1 MKQETYKIT
10 GMSCAACSSAVER
23 VTREL
28 PGVVRSDVNL
38 TTAKLRIEYDEKQV
52 APEQIIAKIEK
63 AGFGAELF
71 AEDAEKRK
79 KEAEAQ
85 ARDLRE
91 SRRRL
96 LLAVIFAVPLL
107 YLSMGHMV
115 PFPLPLPGA
124 LDMELNPLAFALA
137 QLVLT
142 VPILIFGRNFYL
154 HGFPALF
161 RGNPNMDS
169 LVAIGTMAAFLYS
182 LVMTVLIPRDTH
194 YVHQLYYE
202 SAAVVVTLIMLGK
215 YMEKRSKGK
224 TSEAIRKLMALAPD
238 TAIRLID
245 GAEQEVRVEELA
257 PGDIILIRS
266 GARIPL
272 DGVIVSGSG
281 SVDESMLTGESL
293 PVDKAADSEVIG
305 GSLNYDGLFQVRVT
319 RTGADTTLA
328 KIVQLMEDAQ
338 GKKAPISKVADK
350 VAGYFVPA
358 VILIALAAAV
368 IWLIAGKDFSFVLRI
383 FVSVLVIACPCALG
397 LATPTAIMVGTGL
410 GAQNGILVKSGEA
423 LETAQQID
431 TVVLDKTGTITEG
444 RPKVIAVLCGEE
456 KQEDAGTAGSER
468 GEQKREDAGTAGNE
482 CREEKREDAGTAGSE
497 RGEQKREDAETVRN
511 ECREHKQEEAGAGNE
526 AGARS
531 EKAEEGLRAKARRM
545 ALLAAAAGA
554 EAGSEHPLARAILD
568 EARAV
573 GAEICG
579 TAEFRNLAGYGVY
592 AKLEDGREVWLG
604 KAELAEQHSG
614 NAADWREQAEQLA
627 VKGQTPMYVVV
638 DGRTEG
644 LISVADPIKA
654 TSAAAV
660 DALKQDGLR
669 VYMLTGDNRRT
680 AEFIGAQAH
689 VDEVTAEVLPQDKAG
704 IIEELQKQG
713 KRVMMVGDG
722 INDAPALVQAEV
734 GCAIGSGSDIAIDSA
749 DIVLMKS
756 DLMDVH
762 RAIRLSRLT
771 IRNIRQNLFWAF
783 FYNTIGIPV
792 AAGLLFPSMGL
803 LLNPMLGGFAMSL
816 SSVCVV
822 SNALRLRFQKL

>member
-1 MKQETYKIT
+1 
-10 GMSCAACSSAVER
+10 MS
-23 VTREL
+23 
-28 PGVVRSDVNL
+28 
-38 TTAKLRIEYDEKQV
+38 
-52 APEQIIAKIEK
+52 
-63 AGFGAELF
+63 
-71 AEDAEKRK
+71 
-79 KEAEAQ
+79 
-85 ARDLRE
+85 E

-96 LLAVIFAVPLL
+96 FLSVIFAVPLL

-202 SAAVVVTLIMLGK
+202 SAAVVVPLIMLGK

-238 TAIRLID
+238 TAIRLKD

-431 TVVLDKTGTITEG
+431 AVVLDKTGTITEG

-456 KQEDAGTAGSER
+456 E
-468 GEQKREDAGTAGNE
+468 
-482 CREEKREDAGTAGSE
+482 REDAGTAGSE
-497 RGEQKREDAETVRN
+497 CGEQ
-511 ECREHKQEEAGAGNE
+511 KQEEAAGDGNE
-526 AGARS
+526 AGARA

-545 ALLAAAAGA
+545 ALLSAAAGA

-592 AKLEDGREVWLG
+592 AKLADGREVWLG

-627 VKGQTPMYVVV
+627 AKGQTPMYVVV

-654 TSAAAV
+654 TSAAAI

>member
-23 VTREL
+23 VTRKL

-63 AGFGAELF
+63 AGFGAEVF
-71 AEDAEKRK
+71 SEDAEKRK

-85 ARDLRE
+85 ARDLSE

-96 LLAVIFAVPLL
+96 FLSVIFAVPLL

-238 TAIRLID
+238 TAIRLKD

-431 TVVLDKTGTITEG
+431 AVVLDKTGTITEG

-456 KQEDAGTAGSER
+456 E
-468 GEQKREDAGTAGNE
+468 
-482 CREEKREDAGTAGSE
+482 REDAGTAGSE
-497 RGEQKREDAETVRN
+497 CGEQ
-511 ECREHKQEEAGAGNE
+511 KQEEAAGDGNE
-526 AGARS
+526 AGARA

-545 ALLAAAAGA
+545 ALLSAAAGA

-592 AKLEDGREVWLG
+592 AKLAGGREVWLG

-627 VKGQTPMYVVV
+627 AKGQTPMYVVV

-654 TSAAAV
+654 TSAAAI

>member
-468 GEQKREDAGTAGNE
+468 GEQKREDA
-482 CREEKREDAGTAGSE
+482 
-497 RGEQKREDAETVRN
+497 ETVRN

-803 LLNPMLGGFAMSL
+803 LLNPMLGGFAVSL

>member
-23 VTREL
+23 VTRKL

-63 AGFGAELF
+63 AGFGAEVF
-71 AEDAEKRK
+71 SEDAEKRK

-85 ARDLRE
+85 ARDLSE

-96 LLAVIFAVPLL
+96 FLSVIFAVPLL

-238 TAIRLID
+238 TAIRLKD

-431 TVVLDKTGTITEG
+431 AVVLDKTGTITEG

-456 KQEDAGTAGSER
+456 E
-468 GEQKREDAGTAGNE
+468 
-482 CREEKREDAGTAGSE
+482 REDAGTAGSE
-497 RGEQKREDAETVRN
+497 CGEQ
-511 ECREHKQEEAGAGNE
+511 KQEEAAGDGNE
-526 AGARS
+526 AGARA

-545 ALLAAAAGA
+545 ALLSAAAGA

-592 AKLEDGREVWLG
+592 AKLADGREVWLG

-627 VKGQTPMYVVV
+627 AKGQTPMYVVV

-654 TSAAAV
+654 TSAAAI
-660 DALKQDGLR
+660 DALKQNGLR

>member
-23 VTREL
+23 VTRKL

-63 AGFGAELF
+63 AGFGAEVF
-71 AEDAEKRK
+71 SEDAEKRK

-85 ARDLRE
+85 ARDLSE

-96 LLAVIFAVPLL
+96 FLSVIFAVPLL

-238 TAIRLID
+238 TAIRLKD

-431 TVVLDKTGTITEG
+431 AVVLDKTGTITEG

-456 KQEDAGTAGSER
+456 E
-468 GEQKREDAGTAGNE
+468 
-482 CREEKREDAGTAGSE
+482 REDAGTAGSE
-497 RGEQKREDAETVRN
+497 CGEQ
-511 ECREHKQEEAGAGNE
+511 KQEEAAGDGNE
-526 AGARS
+526 AGAR
-531 EKAEEGLRAKARRM
+531 AERLRKGCGPKHAAWHCSLPLRVRKRAANIRWPGRFLMRREQLERRSAVQRNSAIWRAM
-545 ALLAAAAGA
+545 ACMRNSRTAGRS
-554 EAGSEHPLARAILD
+554 GSER
-568 EARAV
+568 
-573 GAEICG
+573 
-579 TAEFRNLAGYGVY
+579 
-592 AKLEDGREVWLG
+592 
-604 KAELAEQHSG
+604 QSS
-614 NAADWREQAEQLA
+614 QSS
-627 VKGQTPMYVVV
+627 TPGM
-638 DGRTEG
+638 
-644 LISVADPIKA
+644 
-654 TSAAAV
+654 
-660 DALKQDGLR
+660 LR
-669 VYMLTGDNRRT
+669 IGGSRRSS
-680 AEFIGAQAH
+680 
-689 VDEVTAEVLPQDKAG
+689 LPQKGRRRCMLWWTAG
-704 IIEELQKQG
+704 RK
-713 KRVMMVGDG
+713 D
-722 INDAPALVQAEV
+722 
-734 GCAIGSGSDIAIDSA
+734 
-749 DIVLMKS
+749 
-756 DLMDVH
+756 
-762 RAIRLSRLT
+762 
-771 IRNIRQNLFWAF
+771 
-783 FYNTIGIPV
+783 
-792 AAGLLFPSMGL
+792 
-803 LLNPMLGGFAMSL
+803 
-816 SSVCVV
+816 
-822 SNALRLRFQKL
+822 

>member
-23 VTREL
+23 VTRKL

-63 AGFGAELF
+63 AGFGAEVF
-71 AEDAEKRK
+71 SEDAEKRK

-85 ARDLRE
+85 ARDLSE

-96 LLAVIFAVPLL
+96 FLSVIFAVPLL

-238 TAIRLID
+238 TAIRLKD

-431 TVVLDKTGTITEG
+431 AVVLDKTGTITEG

-456 KQEDAGTAGSER
+456 E
-468 GEQKREDAGTAGNE
+468 
-482 CREEKREDAGTAGSE
+482 REDAGTAGSE
-497 RGEQKREDAETVRN
+497 CGEQ
-511 ECREHKQEEAGAGNE
+511 KQEEAAGDGNE
-526 AGARS
+526 AGARA

-545 ALLAAAAGA
+545 ALLSAAAGA

-592 AKLEDGREVWLG
+592 AKLADGREVWLG

-627 VKGQTPMYVVV
+627 AKGQTPMYVVV

-654 TSAAAV
+654 TSAAAI

-803 LLNPMLGGFAMSL
+803 LL
-816 SSVCVV
+816 
-822 SNALRLRFQKL
+822 RLRCEQRAASEVSEAVRNG

>member
-23 VTREL
+23 VTRKL

-63 AGFGAELF
+63 AGFGAEVF
-71 AEDAEKRK
+71 SEDAEKRK

-85 ARDLRE
+85 ARDLSE

-96 LLAVIFAVPLL
+96 FLSVIFAVPLL

-238 TAIRLID
+238 TAIRLKD

-431 TVVLDKTGTITEG
+431 AVVLDKTGTITEG

-456 KQEDAGTAGSER
+456 E
-468 GEQKREDAGTAGNE
+468 
-482 CREEKREDAGTAGSE
+482 REDAGTAGSE
-497 RGEQKREDAETVRN
+497 CGEQ
-511 ECREHKQEEAGAGNE
+511 KQEEAAGDGNE
-526 AGARS
+526 AGARA

-545 ALLAAAAGA
+545 ALLSAAAGA

-592 AKLEDGREVWLG
+592 AKLADGREVWLG

-614 NAADWREQAEQLA
+614 NAADWWEQAEQLA
-627 VKGQTPMYVVV
+627 AKGQTPMYVVV

-654 TSAAAV
+654 TSAAAI

>member
-23 VTREL
+23 VTRKL

-38 TTAKLRIEYDEKQV
+38 TTAKMRIEYDENQV
-52 APEQIIAKIEK
+52 APEQIISKIEK

-71 AEDAEKRK
+71 VEDAEKRK
-79 KEAEAQ
+79 KEAQAQ
-85 ARDLRE
+85 AKDL
-91 SRRRL
+91 SDSQRRL
-96 LLAVIFAVPLL
+96 ILAIIFAVPLL

-115 PFPLPLPGA
+115 PFPLPLPKA
-124 LDMELNPLAFALA
+124 LDMEASPMAFALA

-142 VPILIFGRNFYL
+142 VPILIFGRNFYI

-182 LVMTVLIPRDTH
+182 LVMTVLIPRDAH
-194 YVHQLYYE
+194 HVHQLYYE

-238 TAIRLID
+238 TAVRLVD
-245 GAEQEVRVEELA
+245 GREQEVRVEELV

-293 PVDKAADSEVIG
+293 PVDKEEGSEVIG

-338 GKKAPISKVADK
+338 GKKAPISKIADK
-350 VAGYFVPA
+350 VAGYFVPT
-358 VILIALAAAV
+358 VILIAFVAAV
-368 IWLIAGKDFSFVLRI
+368 IWLLAGRDFSFALRI

-410 GAQNGILVKSGEA
+410 GAQNGVLVKSGEA
-423 LETAQQID
+423 LETAQQVD
-431 TVVLDKTGTITEG
+431 TIVLDKTGTITEG
-444 RPKVIAVLCGEE
+444 RPKVIAVLCEE
-456 KQEDAGTAGSER
+456 PEQENGDTIQTDAEPERADKAAVQADAGR
-468 GEQKREDAGTAGNE
+468 RE
-482 CREEKREDAGTAGSE
+482 
-497 RGEQKREDAETVRN
+497 
-511 ECREHKQEEAGAGNE
+511 
-526 AGARS
+526 
-531 EKAEEGLRAKARRM
+531 
-545 ALLAAAAGA
+545 LLCAAAGA
-554 EAGSEHPLARAILD
+554 EAGSEHPLARAILA
-568 EARAV
+568 EAKAT
-573 GAEICG
+573 GAEACE

-592 AKLEDGREVWLG
+592 AKLADGREVWLG
-604 KAELAEQHSG
+604 KAELAEQHSD
-614 NAADWREQAEQLA
+614 NAAAWRERAEELA
-627 VKGQTPMYVVV
+627 GKGQTPMYVVIN
-638 DGRTEG
+638 GRTRG

-660 DALKQDGLR
+660 DALKQEGLR
-669 VYMLTGDNRRT
+669 VYMLTGDNQRT
-680 AEFIGAQAH
+680 AEYIGAQAH

-762 RAIRLSRLT
+762 RAIRLTHLT

-783 FYNTIGIPV
+783 FSNTIGITV
-792 AAGLLFPSMGL
+792 AAGLLFPFRGL

-822 SNALRLRFQKL
+822 SNAL

>member
-23 VTREL
+23 VTRKL

-63 AGFGAELF
+63 AGFGAEVF
-71 AEDAEKRK
+71 SEDAEKRK

-85 ARDLRE
+85 ARDLSE

-96 LLAVIFAVPLL
+96 FLSVIFAVPLL

-238 TAIRLID
+238 TAIRLKD

-431 TVVLDKTGTITEG
+431 AVVLDKTGTITEG

-456 KQEDAGTAGSER
+456 E
-468 GEQKREDAGTAGNE
+468 
-482 CREEKREDAGTAGSE
+482 REDAGTAGSE
-497 RGEQKREDAETVRN
+497 CGEQ
-511 ECREHKQEEAGAGNE
+511 KQEEAAGDGNE
-526 AGARS
+526 AGARA

-545 ALLAAAAGA
+545 ALLSAAAGA

-592 AKLEDGREVWLG
+592 AKLADGREVWLG

-627 VKGQTPMYVVV
+627 AKGQTPMYVVV

-654 TSAAAV
+654 TSAAAI

>member
-23 VTREL
+23 VTRKL

-63 AGFGAELF
+63 AGFGAEVF
-71 AEDAEKRK
+71 SEDAEKRK

-85 ARDLRE
+85 ARDLSE

-96 LLAVIFAVPLL
+96 FLSVIFAVPLL

-238 TAIRLID
+238 TAIRLKD

-431 TVVLDKTGTITEG
+431 AVVLDKTGTITEG

-456 KQEDAGTAGSER
+456 E
-468 GEQKREDAGTAGNE
+468 
-482 CREEKREDAGTAGSE
+482 REDAGTAGSE
-497 RGEQKREDAETVRN
+497 CGEQ
-511 ECREHKQEEAGAGNE
+511 KQEEAAGDGNE
-526 AGARS
+526 AGARA

-545 ALLAAAAGA
+545 ALLSAAAGA

-592 AKLEDGREVWLG
+592 AKLADGREVWLG

-614 NAADWREQAEQLA
+614 NAADWWEQAEQLA
-627 VKGQTPMYVVV
+627 AKGQTPMYVVV

-654 TSAAAV
+654 TSAAAI

-722 INDAPALVQAEV
+722 INDAPVLVKAEV
-734 GCAIGSGSDIAIDSA
+734 G
-749 DIVLMKS
+749 
-756 DLMDVH
+756 
-762 RAIRLSRLT
+762 
-771 IRNIRQNLFWAF
+771 
-783 FYNTIGIPV
+783 
-792 AAGLLFPSMGL
+792 
-803 LLNPMLGGFAMSL
+803 
-816 SSVCVV
+816 
-822 SNALRLRFQKL
+822 